1 MAAGFEISF
10 IDAETA
16 RWLEKALDDG
26 LCLKRFR
33 ADYVVD
39 NLRSFEEGKKIVI
52 DGESY
57 LIIKK
62 GKRCF
67 DECNLLKRTGRPCPL
82 ASGVAFGEKEKK
94 DERNES
100 DSISR

>member
-10 IDAETA
+10 IDTETA
-16 RWLEKALDDG
+16 CWLENAPDDG

-33 ADYVVD
+33 ADFTVD
-39 NLRSFEEGKKIVI
+39 NLRSFEEGERIVI
-52 DGESY
+52 DEESY

-67 DECNLLKRTGRPCPL
+67 DECDLLKRTGRPCPL
-82 ASGVAFGEKEKK
+82 ASGAAFGKKEK
-94 DERNES
+94 
-100 DSISR
+100 

>member
-10 IDAETA
+10 IDTETA
-16 RWLEKALDDG
+16 RWLENAPDDG

-33 ADYVVD
+33 ADFTVD
-39 NLRSFEEGKKIVI
+39 NLRSFEEGETIVI

-57 LIIKK
+57 LLIKK

-67 DECNLLKRTGRPCPL
+67 DECDLLKRTGRPCPL
-82 ASGVAFGEKEKK
+82 ASGAAFGKKE
-94 DERNES
+94 RQ
-100 DSISR
+100 I

>member
-10 IDAETA
+10 IDTETA
-16 RWLEKALDDG
+16 RWLENAPDDG

-33 ADYVVD
+33 SDFTVD
-39 NLRSFEEGKKIVI
+39 NLRSFEEGETIVI

-57 LIIKK
+57 LLIKK

-67 DECNLLKRTGRPCPL
+67 DECDLLKRTGRPCPL
-82 ASGVAFGEKEKK
+82 ASGAAFGKKE
-94 DERNES
+94 RQ
-100 DSISR
+100 I

>member
-10 IDAETA
+10 IDTETV
-16 RWLEKALDDG
+16 RWLEDAPDDG
-26 LCLKRFR
+26 LCVKRFR
-33 ADYVVD
+33 ADFIVD
-39 NLRSFEEGKKIVI
+39 NLHSFEDGETIVI

-67 DECNLLKRTGRPCPL
+67 AECDLLKRLGGSCPL

-94 DERNES
+94 DGKNES

>member
-10 IDAETA
+10 IDTETV
-16 RWLEKALDDG
+16 RWLEKAPDDG

-39 NLRSFEEGKKIVI
+39 NLRSFEEGAAVDIG
-52 DGESY
+52 GERY
-57 LIIKK
+57 LITKK

-67 DECNLLKRTGRPCPL
+67 AECDLLKRLGRPCPL
-82 ASGVAFGEKEKK
+82 ASGVTFGEKERK
-94 DERNES
+94 
-100 DSISR
+100 I

>member
-10 IDAETA
+10 IDTETA
-16 RWLEKALDDG
+16 RWLENAPDDG

-33 ADYVVD
+33 ADFTVD
-39 NLRSFEEGKKIVI
+39 NLRPFEEGETIVI

-57 LIIKK
+57 LLIKK

-67 DECNLLKRTGRPCPL
+67 DECDLLKRTGRPCPL
-82 ASGVAFGEKEKK
+82 ASGAAFGKKE
-94 DERNES
+94 RQ
-100 DSISR
+100 I

>member
-10 IDAETA
+10 IDTETA
-16 RWLEKALDDG
+16 CWLENAPDDG

-33 ADYVVD
+33 ADFTVD
-39 NLRSFEEGKKIVI
+39 NLRSFEEGETIVI

-57 LIIKK
+57 LLIKK

-67 DECNLLKRTGRPCPL
+67 DECSLLRRIGKPCPL
-82 ASGVAFGEKEKK
+82 ASGTAFGKKEK
-94 DERNES
+94 
-100 DSISR
+100 